1 MLWSRCRAILFVSMH
16 LIERTCIE
24 PCSKKGAP
32 SPCSASGNGS
42 CEGRRKPKDFRNS
55 GHFFICGECCWL
67 FQRATK
73 PEFLHKIYMLSK
85 ISASCRQKIY
95 RCGSGAH
102 TSPDFTTLCPFS
114 FGATGAEGL
123 PNIFLT
129 YMHTARSLPIAA
141 QLPRN
146 AHPDNR
152 SHSSQ
157 HSGPALGPHKHS
169 GCLWQFFST
178 KPAPMGLGQL
188 TYLLT

>member
-1 MLWSRCRAILFVSMH
+1 MLHHHVVPVVTEAVKGSENQGLPQFRAFFH
-16 LIERTCIE
+16 LWRMLL
-24 PCSKKGAP
+24 A
-32 SPCSASGNGS
+32 
-42 CEGRRKPKDFRNS
+42 
-55 GHFFICGECCWL
+55 

-85 ISASCRQKIY
+85 ISASCRQRIH

-169 GCLWQFFST
+169 GCLWHFFST
-178 KPAPMGLGQL
+178 KPAPLGLGQL
-188 TYLLT
+188 TCLLT